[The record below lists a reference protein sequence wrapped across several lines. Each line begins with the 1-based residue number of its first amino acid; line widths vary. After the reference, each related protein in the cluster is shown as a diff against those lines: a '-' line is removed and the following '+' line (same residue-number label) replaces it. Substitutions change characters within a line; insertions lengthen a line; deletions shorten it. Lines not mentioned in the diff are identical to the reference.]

1 MQSKGCMLWFVY
13 VAMLLDNKSIRT
25 HTHTH
30 THTFCTYYKVYICS
44 VFVSLLCSVSMSV
57 CAKSMRL
64 SVRIFVE
71 DTILCFSL
79 SQWTHTLAIFHLSW
93 MCNAPNSKC
102 EIVSGVFKAR
112 PGSHAGK
119 GRSSG
124 VWDLPADALAAVSRL
139 LLMLGRVK
147 PCTH

>member
-30 THTFCTYYKVYICS
+30 FAHITKCTFAQCL
-44 VFVSLLCSVSMSV
+44 FLCCVQSACLYV
-57 CAKSMRL
+57 L
-64 SVRIFVE
+64 SQCGCQWEFFVE